1 MATCKPSSAFKLL
14 LDVSKTPT
22 AKPAA
27 AAAGGGGGGGK
38 GKAKGGAGTVG
49 KFDEP
54 PDQPEPNIAVSCH
67 GLSYPQIILG

>member
-1 MATCKPSSAFKLL
+1 MQAFKLL

-27 AAAGGGGGGGK
+27 AVGGGGGGG
-38 GKAKGGAGTVG
+38 AVG

-54 PDQPEPNIAVSCH
+54 PDQPYIAVSCH
-67 GLSYPQIILG
+67 GLSYTQIILG